1 MGCQL
6 DASLD
11 LAARSRAWWGIRIS
25 DHFGP
30 FGPRT
35 SDLGPRTSI
44 YIGYREWSDAR
55 SCCQRSFAGSVLQ
68 AHTAMEG
75 AHKRQRQTSDLLVGD
90 EGEAGEKRQ
99 RVQRG
104 VGASG
109 RRGQATQIRAAPGK
123 GISAQVRQ
131 DVAKAMQAG
140 SALVQASLEHLET
153 AERSWDKWVREHG
166 IVIKNYPTEVQVL
179 SYMAQMSRTRQREC
193 LAQRGKRRSGG
204 QKGSV
209 RNYVS
214 EMGNNRWPHKYPA
227 FARLEPL
234 KQKQYWS
241 SVFTAYAA
249 MYKSASQ
256 PAATEEDEERAEQL
270 VAQARGP
277 ICLRIRQLRD
287 LVAVLWPFCF
297 RS

>member
-1 MGCQL
+1 
-6 DASLD
+6 
-11 LAARSRAWWGIRIS
+11 
-25 DHFGP
+25 
-30 FGPRT
+30 
-35 SDLGPRTSI
+35 
-44 YIGYREWSDAR
+44 
-55 SCCQRSFAGSVLQ
+55 
-68 AHTAMEG
+68 MEG

-109 RRGQATQIRAAPGK
+109 RRGQATQIRAASGK

-153 AERSWDKWVREHG
+153 AERSWDKWAREHG

-214 EMGNNRWPHKYPA
+214 QCMPILRGESPPPQGARTGSDADTHPA
-227 FARLEPL
+227 IWITP
-234 KQKQYWS
+234 
-241 SVFTAYAA
+241 
-249 MYKSASQ
+249 
-256 PAATEEDEERAEQL
+256 
-270 VAQARGP
+270 
-277 ICLRIRQLRD
+277 RQL
-287 LVAVLWPFCF
+287 A
-297 RS
+297 S